1 MKNTV
6 ESALQSQNLRYQVLT
21 DGPQQKVL
29 RMGMGMENG
38 RFDVYID
45 VRPEQEQ
52 LLIFTV
58 FPSIVPQSLRMRVSE
73 FITRANYGL
82 IVGNFEMDFS
92 DGELRYKVT
101 YFYDDTFPN
110 SETVFLKS
118 LYTSFHMMNRYLPGV
133 MAVMYANVLP
143 EVAVSQIENSGNPTM
158 N

>member
-6 ESALQSQNLRYQVLT
+6 ENALRSQNLRYQVLT
-21 DGPQQKVL
+21 DTPVQTVL

-38 RFDVYID
+38 RFDVFID
-45 VRPEQEQ
+45 VRPEHQQ
-52 LLIFTV
+52 TLIFTV
-58 FPSIVPQSLRMRVSE
+58 FPSIVPESQRLRVSE

-82 IVGNFEMDFS
+82 VVGNFEMDMG

-101 YFYDDTFPN
+101 YFYDNMFPN

-118 LYTSFHMMNRYLPGV
+118 LFTSFHMMNRYLPGI
-133 MAVMYANVLP
+133 MAVIYANVLP
-143 EVAVSQIENSGNPTM
+143 QVAVNQIENLGNPMM